1 MCKVKY
7 DEMIF
12 SELLYTCE
20 LKRKIN
26 VLNTVKCYWA
36 AYRKIKRRWPRKRLE
51 LLVSV
56 LPSLIFAMCKYCK
69 HDVWYWIF
77 YLFLANRFADRFHC
91 IRVQLHTIAPSWTR
105 TIPANWCQL
114 CRDHGA
120 EIESVSRQLPACHQF
135 IDRNISV
142 VIILLHSFSA
152 SSSLSAILLPDVSP
166 QEGW

>member
-1 MCKVKY
+1 
-7 DEMIF
+7 MIF
-12 SELLYTCE
+12 SELLHTCE

-36 AYRKIKRRWPRKRLE
+36 AYSKIKRRWPRKRLE
-51 LLVSV
+51 WLVSV

-77 YLFLANRFADRFHC
+77 YLFLANRLLRAQHASRTAYC
-91 IRVQLHTIAPSWTR
+91 IQVQLHTIAPSRTR
-105 TIPANWCQL
+105 TIPASWCQL

-120 EIESVSRQLPACHQF
+120 EIDSVSRQLPACHQF

-142 VIILLHSFSA
+142 VIILLHSFWA
-152 SSSLSAILLPDVSP
+152 SSSLSAKLLPDVSP